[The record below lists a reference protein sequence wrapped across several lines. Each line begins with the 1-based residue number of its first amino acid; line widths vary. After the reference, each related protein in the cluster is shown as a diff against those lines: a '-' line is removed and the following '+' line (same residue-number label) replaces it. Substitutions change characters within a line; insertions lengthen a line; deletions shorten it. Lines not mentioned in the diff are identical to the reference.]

1 MKILIRG
8 VVQGVGFRP
17 TVYRIAKSMRLCG
30 YVTNKGADV
39 EIVIDKNYNRFLEKL
54 KKELPPLA
62 KINEIIILSK
72 KIQKFNDFTILN
84 SSDGARLSLMPPDTA
99 ICNECLEELFD
110 ADNKRYLYPFTN
122 CTNCGARFSV
132 IKNLPYDRKNTSM
145 RSFKLCT
152 DCSKE
157 YTTPIDR
164 RFHAQTTSCPSC
176 GPKYVLYGKK
186 GESISRDRKNKENI
200 TDNIKYRK
208 VVPGD
213 PIKNAAK
220 MIDAGKMCVIKGWGG
235 MHIACNLHVVKKVR
249 KLRGRK
255 QKPFAIMARDMETLK
270 KLAVPT
276 KFEKKLLK
284 SPQRPIILL
293 KKNEQNKETR
303 EILEEVSPGLNTVGV
318 MLPYSGLHNILFH
331 YLKNDALIMTSANL
345 PGEPMIIDNEDA
357 FNFDADYYLLHN
369 REILNRCDDSVLRTF
384 GEKTFFIRRS
394 RGFIPTA
401 IDVPYDSKILSLG
414 AEENVTVSITK
425 NKKMYPS
432 QYLGDAKYYGAKI
445 FINET
450 IERLRKILDIKNLD
464 GIGVDMH
471 PRYVTKNMGVELSKE
486 LGCDIVEVQH
496 HWAHAASLMVDNN
509 IDEPIIALTLDG
521 TGYGTDGTAW
531 GGEVLKCSFDGFER
545 VGSLENIPLIGGDAA
560 VREPARIVFAIF
572 DAIEKETSY
581 YNSKQDYNSKEAE
594 ILRKLMKK
602 SVTTSSF
609 GRILDAISCYLDI
622 CKEMTYDG
630 EPAMKLEKYL
640 DIGKLKYDFDTEI
653 IKNGR
658 RKIVRTIPLV
668 EQMEKCKKE
677 TDKERGDIAYSAVHC
692 LLKGLSDIAVDE
704 ARKSGIHY
712 IGITGGVSYNEPI
725 VNMTKELLKK
735 QGFELVVHNSVP
747 NGDGGI
753 SIGQNRIAG
762 EKVGG

>member
-1 MKILIRG
+1 MKLLIRG

-39 EIVIDKNYNRFLEKL
+39 EIAIDKNYNLFLEKL
-54 KKELPPLA
+54 KKELSPLA

-72 KIQKFNDFTILN
+72 KKQKFNDFTILN

-110 ADNKRYLYPFTN
+110 GDNKRYLYPFTN

-145 RSFKLCT
+145 NNFKLCP
-152 DCSKE
+152 DCSNE
-157 YTTPIDR
+157 YRTPADR
-164 RFHAQTTSCPSC
+164 RFHAQTTSCPTC
-176 GPKYVLYGKK
+176 GPKYILYGMK
-186 GESISRDRKNKENI
+186 GESIPCNRKNKENV
-200 TDNIKYRK
+200 TGNIKYGK

-213 PIKNAAK
+213 PIKNVVKA
-220 MIDAGKMCVIKGWGG
+220 IDAGKVCIIKGWGG
-235 MHIACNLHVVKKVR
+235 MHIACNLHVIQKVR
-249 KLRGRK
+249 KLRGRRE
-255 QKPFAIMARDMETLK
+255 KPFAIMVRDIETVK

-331 YLKNDALIMTSANL
+331 YLKNDALIMTSANM
-345 PGEPMIIDNEDA
+345 PGEPMIINNEDA
-357 FNFDADYYLLHN
+357 FKFDADYYLLHN
-369 REILNRCDDSVLRTF
+369 REILNRCDDTVLRTF

-401 IDVPYDSKILSLG
+401 IDVPYDSKILSFG

-432 QYLGDAKYYGAKI
+432 QYLGDAKYYGAKV

-486 LGCDIVEVQH
+486 LGCDIIEIQH

-521 TGYGTDGTAW
+521 TGYGNDGTAW

-572 DAIEKETSY
+572 DAIGKETSY
-581 YNSKQDYNSKEAE
+581 YNPKQAE
-594 ILRKLMKK
+594 ILRKLIKN
-602 SVTTSSF
+602 SVKTSSF
-609 GRILDAISCYLDI
+609 GRILDAFSCYLNI
-622 CKEMTYDG
+622 CTEMTYDG

-640 DIGKLKYDFDTEI
+640 DIGKLKYSFDTEI
-653 IKNGR
+653 IKNDGR
-658 RKIVRTIPLV
+658 KVVRTIPV
-668 EQMEKCKKE
+668 FEQMEKCKKE
-677 TDKERGDIAYSAVHC
+677 TDKERGDIAYSAVYC
-692 LLKGLSDIAVDE
+692 LLNELVNIAVDE
-704 ARKSGIHY
+704 ANRSKIRH

-735 QGFELVVHNSVP
+735 QGFELVVHNSIP

-753 SIGQNRIAG
+753 SIGQNRIVASIL
-762 EKVGG
+762 